1 MKDME
6 FRHGTYGE
14 DVPPL
19 LDLVERAEPEL
30 RGADQLRWATL
41 LREESNDL
49 RAALEWATNND
60 LRTALLLVAGLST
73 FWWMH
78 GLRAEA
84 ARAAR
89 GVLDALG
96 PTIPHGLGE
105 EYLLAV
111 LHAAGSANPAE
122 VERAQNATGRRFQRP
137 VTVLLWSFVL
147 GPFQPARLVTDVLA
161 ANERSGDAWGRAA
174 VQLCR
179 GYPSLAED
187 DPAGSERAL
196 QNALAR
202 FRLIGDRW
210 GSALALDALADL
222 AANSSRA
229 ELAVDLLGQALA
241 IADELGTDERAALVL
256 CRRGDLRLGLGDPA
270 AARADYTRALE
281 LGLKAGLPETSAA
294 ARIGLARA
302 ARYAGDLSSAREY
315 ALAALPDGD
324 TDWAGADLAKAEA
337 LAELA
342 KAEGVSAT
350 TSGGPRRIS
359 GGWLESG

>member
-1 MKDME
+1 ME
-6 FRHGTYGE
+6 FRQGAYGE
-14 DVPPL
+14 DVPHL
-19 LDLVERAEPEL
+19 LELVEHAEPEL

-41 LREESNDL
+41 LRNEINNLKE
-49 RAALEWATNND
+49 ALDWATSND

-96 PTIPHGLGE
+96 PMVPDGLGE

-111 LHAAGSANPAE
+111 LHAAGSATPAE
-122 VERAQNATGRRFQRP
+122 VERAQNATDRRFRRP

-161 ANERSGDAWGRAA
+161 ANQRSRDAWTRAA
-174 VQLCR
+174 VRLCK
-179 GYPSLAED
+179 GYPGLTDAE
-187 DPAGSERAL
+187 PAGSERAL
-196 QNALAR
+196 RNALGR

-222 AANSSRA
+222 AAGSGRPEPA
-229 ELAVDLLGQALA
+229 AGFLGEALE
-241 IADELGTDERAALVL
+241 IADELGTDEQAALLL
-256 CRRGDLRLGLGDPA
+256 CRRGDLRLRIGDRRA
-270 AARADYTRALE
+270 ASADYCRALE
-281 LGLKAGLPETSAA
+281 LGEKTGLPATSAA
-294 ARIGLARA
+294 ARIGLARTS
-302 ARYAGDLSSAREY
+302 RYAGDLAAAREF
-315 ALAALPDGD
+315 ALAAVPDCD
-324 TDWAGADLAKAEA
+324 ADWAGADLARDEA

-342 KAEGVSAT
+342 AADL
-350 TSGGPRRIS
+350 PAQAQA
-359 GGWLESG
+359 